1 MQLATIDTNEANCLH
16 KSSEQY
22 AFPVTHYSQDDKFS
36 TEDGGLVYAVIV
48 NLTKRWVG
56 VIFRGTIGLTDANTD
71 RDFRLDEKSFFES
84 EDFINVP
91 GGKPATHKGF
101 TEFLFSARAKDS
113 TARPYVDRILA
124 CVDCEF
130 ENNPDVKGKGFKLFV
145 SGHSLGGGLSNLFA
159 FRVAQLK
166 SRGHESVKHLPT
178 TVKCMSFAA
187 PCVGNHDFNKEY
199 QVLEQKGFLRHIR
212 VSNEGD
218 AVPTNNIPPPFS
230 FALMGS
236 AYNYTQNGVNIF
248 LRPKE
253 DMVVSYRNTKD
264 MWSQTGLD
272 SISIHGLPEYE
283 KRLALPANKE
293 IFKQTIEELYQ
304 EAKDFTAQE
313 CLRLVLVEICRAGS
327 ACGALFFKL
336 HSVIFSK

>member
-1 MQLATIDTNEANCLH
+1 MYLATIDINAVNLLR

-22 AFPVTHYSQDDKFS
+22 VFPITYYSQDDKFS

-56 VIFRGTIGLTDANTD
+56 VVFRGTIGLTDANTD

-84 EDFINVP
+84 EAFINVP

-101 TEFLFSARAKDS
+101 TEYLFSNREKDS
-113 TARPYVDRILA
+113 VQRTYVDRILA
-124 CVDCEF
+124 CVDDEF
-130 ENNPDVKGKGFKLFV
+130 ATNPDVAGKGFKLFV
-145 SGHSLGGGLSNLFA
+145 SGHSLGGGLSNLFS

-166 SRGHESVKHLPT
+166 SQGHESVKHLPT

-187 PCVGNHDFNKEY
+187 PCVGNYDFNKEY
-199 QVLEQKGFLRHIR
+199 QFLEQKGFLRHIR

-218 AVPTNNIPPPFS
+218 VVPTNNIPAPFS

-236 AYNYTQNGVNIF
+236 AYDYTQNGVNVF
-248 LRPKE
+248 LRSKE
-253 DMVVSYRNTKD
+253 DMVIGYRNTKD

-272 SISIHGLPEYE
+272 SVSMHGLPEYE
-283 KRLALPANKE
+283 KRLAFPANKE
-293 IFKQTIEELYQ
+293 VFKQTIEELYQ
-304 EAKDFTAQE
+304 EAKDFTA
-313 CLRLVLVEICRAGS
+313 
-327 ACGALFFKL
+327 
-336 HSVIFSK
+336 